1 MIVFISG
8 GARSGKSDVAEQR
21 VVDAAGSAACYYL
34 ATAKVK
40 DDEMA
45 ERVARH
51 RQSRDEQRQTAQW
64 KTIEAPLA
72 IDQALSDVPDGCA
85 VLLDCL
91 TLWASQV
98 LYASE
103 LSEDEGLALLADT
116 IRDARAR
123 NVHLVIVSND
133 INESLPPTDAETW
146 RYLAF
151 LQRAHRWL
159 AAEADAVVEV
169 IAGCALNWKPEQ
181 WKHEQGKPQKERL
194 L

>member
-8 GARSGKSDVAEQR
+8 GARSGKSEVAEQR
-21 VVDAAGSAACYYL
+21 AVSAAGGSSCYYL
-34 ATAKVK
+34 ATADVY
-40 DDEMA
+40 DEEMA

-51 RQSRDEQRQTAQW
+51 RQSRHEQWQNVQW
-64 KTIEAPLA
+64 KTIEAPLR
-72 IDQALSDVPDGCA
+72 IDQAIAKVPDGSV

-103 LSEDEGLALLADT
+103 LSEEAGLALLANALS
-116 IRDARAR
+116 DARSR
-123 NVHLVIVSND
+123 RMHLMIVSND
-133 INESLPPTDAETW
+133 INEALPPTDAETW

-159 AAEADAVVEV
+159 AAEADSVVEV
-169 IAGCALNWKPEQ
+169 IAGCAVEWKE
-181 WKHEQGKPQKERL
+181 EERKREREMCV
-194 L
+194 